1 MCLCVFNF
9 SDTTE
14 PTKVKIHLA
23 PPWNMGG
30 KFIQMIQVV
39 FCFLFFILILTA
51 SGGGGGGFCG
61 DFTTNLARQ
70 SRVISG
76 ALKTEN
82 LKALLFPGPN
92 GAGATNDW

>member
-1 MCLCVFNF
+1 
-9 SDTTE
+9 
-14 PTKVKIHLA
+14 
-23 PPWNMGG
+23 MGG

-39 FCFLFFILILTA
+39 FCSSFLILAA
-51 SGGGGGGFCG
+51 SGGGFCG

-70 SRVISG
+70 SKAISG

-82 LKALLFPGPN
+82 LKALLFPGPK